1 MKDSHSSIFNSK
13 KTGIIMS
20 VVSLMLIIS
29 LLVVATYSWVET
41 GRESEVDSSNNLSF
55 DVSPDLDIT
64 GDNVTNG
71 KIEIKDFV
79 LREVSSVDGRNVYV
93 PDDSFYS
100 DGDNRTTTDELRFRE
115 ANPADVYDG
124 KKGTAPPAN
133 MRYVSFS
140 FYISS
145 DSGSETPVYLSSDSG
160 ITGTGNEFVRMSIDT
175 HDGNAPKVLS
185 SSAVYGYEKQNPVY
199 AVSSINSDDTVEDDT
214 VETELQN
221 YEAFT
226 TYAYIGEAKP
236 LFTIDANKKK
246 RITVTLW
253 LEGASGDFPD
263 TDENS
268 IVGKNDLKAHINL
281 KTNKDYVNTIKVMDL
296 TQETWVDDDNC
307 YLFVFDAKKYDS
319 NKKPYENPSYKMT
332 YNSSTYTWTTYI
344 PQDVTQIYIQRY
356 NPDNPT
362 NGNWN
367 TWGYGD
373 VKLTIPGAAA
383 LTDAQ
388 KEVGITRTYKIFG
401 QYEPETDGIK
411 QYSAGVWDDNPN
423 LNHDKGMTYVYTFDA
438 TDNAWIGRDFGSTYV
453 DYEYKTSYDKTVRLR
468 YKMSYQYDRFWRIT
482 LPSDMVGNINFYR
495 CAKVDPNDDKTYQ
508 LINDNKW
515 ENQIYSPTSKFFALA
530 DNGNCYRGKTPV
542 YFYHA
547 DENEAMGAWCFN
559 DTTNLDKFQKLYK
572 IESETD
578 SAVTTYHS
586 TIIKDGYTGV
596 TFARFYANTSESGM
610 NWDSYLNKAKDD
622 ITIGTNNCYE
632 IDAIGNSVG
641 QDIKGKDMF
650 TLKSKNV
657 TKLPNAYETAYSYGQ

>member
-1 MKDSHSSIFNSK
+1 MKVSNSSIFNNK

-20 VVSLMLIIS
+20 VVSLILIVC

-55 DVSPDLDIT
+55 DVTPDLDIT
-64 GDNVTNG
+64 GDNVTDG
-71 KIEIKDFV
+71 KITIPEFE

-93 PDDSFYS
+93 PDDSFYEK
-100 DGDNRTTTDELRFRE
+100 TTGNGTQTEELRFRE
-115 ANPADVYDG
+115 ANPADVYNGDTDN
-124 KKGTAPPAN
+124 KPSN

-145 DSGSETPVYLSSDSG
+145 ASGSETPVYLSSDSG
-160 ITGTGNEFVRMSIDT
+160 ITGTGADYVRMSIDT

-185 SSAVYGYEKQNPVY
+185 SSAIYGYEKQSPVN
-199 AVSSINSDDTVEDDT
+199 AVSSLESDYTAK
-214 VETELQN
+214 TELQN

-263 TDENS
+263 N
-268 IVGKNDLKAHINL
+268 IVGQVADKIKAHISL
-281 KTNKDYVNTIKVMDL
+281 KTSKDYVNTIKVMDL

-307 YLFVFDAKKYDS
+307 YLFVFDAENYDS

-344 PQDVTQIYIQRY
+344 PQDVTKIYIQRY
-356 NPDNPT
+356 NPDNPE

-373 VKLTIPGAAA
+373 NKLIIPGADT
-383 LTDAQ
+383 LTNAQ

-401 QYEPETDGIK
+401 QYEPKTVGMEK
-411 QYSAGVWDDNPN
+411 YSAGIWDESET
-423 LNHDKGMTYVYTFDA
+423 LNHDSGMTYVYTFDA
-438 TDNAWIGRDFGSTYV
+438 TDTGWVGSDNGSTYI
-453 DYEYKTSYDKTVRLR
+453 DYQYTTTYNKTVQLR

-482 LPSDMVGNINFYR
+482 LPSEIVGNINFYR
-495 CAKVDPNDDKTYQ
+495 CAKSNNTYQ
-508 LINDNKW
+508 LIDDNKW
-515 ENQIYSPTSKFFALA
+515 VNQVYSQSSRFFALTGKE
-530 DNGNCYRGKTPV
+530 DCYRGTSPI

-547 DENEAMGAWCFN
+547 DKNEAMGAWCFN

-596 TFARFYANTSESGM
+596 TFARFTSGLTESGM
-610 NWDSYLNKAKDD
+610 TWDSYLNKAKED
-622 ITIGTNNCYE
+622 ITLGEYNCYE
-632 IDAIGNSVG
+632 IDAISSSVG
-641 QDIKGKDMF
+641 QDNKGKDMF

-657 TKLPNAYETAYSYGQ
+657 TKLPNANETAYSYGK